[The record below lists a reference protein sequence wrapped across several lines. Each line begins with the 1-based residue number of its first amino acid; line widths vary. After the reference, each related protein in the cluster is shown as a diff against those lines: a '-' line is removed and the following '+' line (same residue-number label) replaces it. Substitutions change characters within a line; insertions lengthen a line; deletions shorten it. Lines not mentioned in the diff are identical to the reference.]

1 MIQKLIALL
10 DSSSAVN
17 IPSVPQF
24 QRALDRE
31 RSRADR
37 NGSVMCLIKV
47 DLTQANV
54 SESKAI
60 YEAAGF
66 LRGRLRITDDFG
78 MLSRK
83 SVGIV
88 LPETNRAG
96 AWVVAD
102 STSSTLSPRIG
113 KISFEIFEY
122 PNSDLPD
129 DSEPVSHD
137 ESHHAAGSMT
147 HFFMRA
153 TPTWKRALDIF
164 ASGIGLILL
173 SPMFLVV
180 GLAIKLSSP
189 GPIFFCQQRTG
200 AGNKPFTMY
209 KFRSMVP
216 AAESMRDNVA
226 HLNERDGPAF
236 KIKNDPRVT
245 PIGSFIRKTNLDEFP
260 QLLNVFKGDMS
271 LVGPRPLPCAESDAC
286 RGWHRR
292 RLDVVPGMTCIWQT
306 SNREGLTFEQWVR
319 MDIAYAKS
327 VSLLH
332 DLWILFKTPIVFLRG
347 DQ

>member
-1 MIQKLIALL
+1 MIQKLIRLV
-10 DSSSAVN
+10 DSTSTVDIA
-17 IPSVPQF
+17 SVSQF

-37 NGSVMCLIKV
+37 NGSVMCLVKV
-47 DLTQANV
+47 DFAQARV
-54 SESKAI
+54 SEAKAI
-60 YEAAGF
+60 YETSAF
-66 LRGRLRITDDFG
+66 LRRRLRVTDDFG
-78 MLSRK
+78 MLSSK
-83 SVGIV
+83 TIGIV
-88 LPETNRAG
+88 LPETDTAG

-102 STSSTLSPRIG
+102 TTSEALTPKIG
-113 KISFEIFEY
+113 TIHFKVFEY
-122 PNSDLPD
+122 PHAALPD
-129 DSEPVSHD
+129 DSEPVAHD
-137 ESHHAAGSMT
+137 ESHHSARPMT

-164 ASGIGLILL
+164 ASGLGLILL
-173 SPMFLVV
+173 SPLLLVV
-180 GLAIKLSSP
+180 GLAIKITSP

-236 KIKNDPRVT
+236 KIKNDPRIT
-245 PIGSFIRKTNLDEFP
+245 PIGRFIRKTNLDEFP

-271 LVGPRPLPCAESDAC
+271 LVGPRPLPCVESDAC
-286 RGWHRR
+286 SGWHRR

-306 SNREGLTFEQWVR
+306 SNREGLTFEEWVR

-327 VSLLH
+327 VTPFH
-332 DLWILFKTPIVFLRG
+332 DLWLLFKTPIVFLRG